1 MKPKLLHF
9 LLVVFL
15 FPLLVSCAPEVEGTL
30 NKKAS
35 YELIERVVPDYADL
49 FEVEY
54 LPKEGEADIFE
65 LEQCGDKIVL
75 RGNNGVSV
83 ASALNYYLKNYAHCE
98 YSWNASNLKFPDPV
112 PTVPE
117 KVRKETPYQYRHYFN
132 YCAFNYTSS
141 WWDWD
146 RCSYF

>member
-75 RGNNGVSV
+75 RGNNGVFRSKCPE
-83 ASALNYYLKNYAHCE
+83 LL
-98 YSWNASNLKFPDPV
+98 
-112 PTVPE
+112 PE
-117 KVRKETPYQYRHYFN
+117 KL
-132 YCAFNYTSS
+132 CAL
-141 WWDWD
+141 
-146 RCSYF
+146 RI